1 MPKVTD
7 EYRDARRAQVL
18 EAARRCFVRDGFHAT
33 SMTDICRE
41 AGVSS
46 GVIYLYFSSKDD
58 IIGAIAEQNLGRIA
72 RAAEDLILRHGD
84 QGAGTVL
91 AELLAYIR
99 GEHQRD
105 GLASIAL
112 LVWSESLRNDV
123 LAERLTDA
131 FTEVRGMFT
140 GLLREEESSK
150 RPGPMG
156 ADETAAMFASILV
169 GYVMQL
175 ATQPPD
181 AIAPVPDAVAS
192 LWGPATA

>member
-18 EAARRCFVRDGFHAT
+18 AAARRCFVRDGFHAT
-33 SMTDICRE
+33 SMTDICRA

-58 IIGAIAEQNLGRIA
+58 IIAAIAEQNLGGIA
-72 RAAEDLILRHGD
+72 QVARDLARRHGG
-84 QGAGTVL
+84 QGAGTVF
-91 AELLAYIR
+91 AGLLAYVR
-99 GEHQRD
+99 AEHERD

-112 LVWSESLRNDV
+112 LVWSESLRNEV
-123 LAERLTDA
+123 LAGRLSEA
-131 FTEVRGMFT
+131 FAEVRGMFI
-140 GLLREEESSK
+140 GLLRTEESAEG
-150 RPGPMG
+150 PGPMS
-156 ADETAAMFASILV
+156 AEETAALFASIFA

-181 AIAPVPDAVAS
+181 ATAQVPGAVAG
-192 LWGPATA
+192 LWGPTGD